1 MRLFC
6 LIVSFFFADVLYAN
20 EFDDYKDTC
29 KAIGFKVGTE
39 KFADCVMQIYKKER
53 IKQSE
58 ETARVKV
65 QEKIN
70 QQIVEKKNKVNEN
83 TNKQYLEEARQY
95 FANQQ
100 AIYEKQ
106 MALYEQQKRDYDQE
120 IADAQRERKQAAAR
134 KLMEFGLRT
143 AAGTSPYASVNID
156 RAWADTNGTRP
167 VMQQPAMPSIQPP
180 TSYSIQTPNGFVYCN
195 MIPGSGMITCK

>member
-1 MRLFC
+1 MKIFILVISLFC
-6 LIVSFFFADVLYAN
+6 SALSAS
-20 EFDDYKDTC
+20 EFDDHKDTC
-29 KAIGFKVGTE
+29 KAIGFKAGTE
-39 KFADCVMQIYKKER
+39 KFADCVMQIYKKDR
-53 IKQSE
+53 NKQLE
-58 ETARVKV
+58 EASKFKA
-65 QEKIN
+65 QDKIN
-70 QQIVEKKNKVNEN
+70 QQITEKKNRVNEN

-167 VMQQPAMPSIQPP
+167 VMQQPTMPSIQPP